1 MTEDPVL
8 SDEDREKA
16 VDAVVSHMVATRAL
30 VSALQAHEAALLAA
44 AMAIVGAGRGGD
56 SELQVRSLAAE
67 LGAALR
73 VSDRS
78 VQRQLSDALTL
89 TERFPATFEAL
100 AAGRISRAHASV
112 IVDAGCHL
120 PDAESRS
127 AFEASVLP
135 YAETESATRL
145 RPVARLRAERISS
158 SSAQERHDRARK
170 RRGVRVFDLDDGMSE
185 LVAVLPAV
193 LAHGAFDRLTQ
204 LAHEVRAAAVEGPGG
219 DEPAGSSEAGRAAS
233 AAATAGG
240 AAATAE
246 IAEAAA
252 RSTDELRADLLA
264 DLVLAGSPTAHDV
277 PTGLAAIRGI
287 VQVTV
292 PALTLMG
299 ATDDAVELTGHA
311 PVDPVTARR
320 LAGHAPGWDRILTHP
335 VSGAVLAVDRYR
347 PGEDIKRAL
356 RVRDR
361 HCRFV
366 GCRQPV
372 WRCDLDHTR
381 DAARGG
387 RTTVCNLAHL
397 CRRHHVMKHHS
408 AWRVIQ
414 LPDGVL
420 EWTSPTGRVYRDV
433 PVITVAFAP
442 TLDPPPFS

>member
-1 MTEDPVL
+1 MTEEPVL
-8 SDEDREKA
+8 SDDDREKA

-30 VSALQAHEAALLAA
+30 VSALQAHEAALLTA
-44 AMAIVGAGRGGD
+44 AMALVGAGRGGD
-56 SELQVRSLAAE
+56 SELRVRSLAAE

-145 RPVARLRAERISS
+145 RPVARLRAERIRS

-170 RRGVRVFDLDDGMSE
+170 SRGVRVFDLDDGMSE
-185 LVAVLPAV
+185 LIAVLPAV

-204 LAHEVRAAAVEGPGG
+204 LAHEVRDAAVGEGLEVVDPGTAGSREDGLRRAAA
-219 DEPAGSSEAGRAAS
+219 RAEV
-233 AAATAGG
+233 AA
-240 AAATAE
+240 
-246 IAEAAA
+246 AAA
-252 RSTDELRADLLA
+252 RSTDEIRAALLA
-264 DLVLAGSPTAHDV
+264 DLLLAGSPPAPDV
-277 PTGLAAIRGI
+277 PTGLAPIRGI

-299 ATDDAVELTGHA
+299 ATDDPVELTGHA
-311 PVDPVTARR
+311 PIDPVTARR

-372 WRCDLDHTR
+372 WRCDIDHTQ

-433 PVITVAFAP
+433 PVSTVAFAP
-442 TLDPPPFS
+442 TLDPPPF